1 MKDISQWLIANFL
14 KGAAIVLPVVAS
26 IYVLVSTGRWLDN
39 LVGLDTPGLGAL
51 VIVAAMITVGAFASN
66 KLGAWMVNLL
76 QRIMERLPGLKLIY
90 GVFRDIAEALVGN
103 NRQFD
108 HPVVISL
115 TEQGDVKTLGFLS
128 MQERLDAVPGYVA
141 VYMPQSFNVAG
152 NLILVPED
160 RVERLDMDPAR
171 AMTLVFSAGVVQK
184 STTSS
189 PKP

>member
-26 IYVLVSTGRWLDN
+26 IYVLVYTGRWLDN

-51 VIVAAMITVGAFASN
+51 VVVATMIAVGALASN
-66 KLGAWMVNLL
+66 KLGAWLVNLL

-128 MQERLDAVPGYVA
+128 MQERLEAVPGYVA

-152 NLILVPED
+152 NLVLVPED

-184 STTSS
+184 STA
-189 PKP
+189 K